1 MDNNAIISFL
11 VCIICLFVFG
21 KIFILPLKNILKLIA
36 NSCIGAAII
45 YIINLIGANFGF
57 YIGINLGT
65 AIFVGIL
72 GIPRSNIV
80 GNFKIICN
88 TLLKKVTETIYKMIF
103 VTNFLAYSTVTDFA
117 RFLGL
122 STSNPLFLEI

>member
-1 MDNNAIISFL
+1 M
-11 VCIICLFVFG
+11 FG
-21 KIFILPLKNILKLIA
+21 KIFILPLKSILKLIA